1 MVTLEYDRL
10 LVVAVGLVTA
20 GELGQMDLCLFSV
33 IISNANDLG
42 RYIGNGSGL
51 LGHYADTG
59 VNRCLY
65 FHTGTNHRSLSA

>member
-42 RYIGNGSGL
+42 RYIGNGSGIL
-51 LGHYADTG
+51 DRKSTRLNSSHI
-59 VNRCLY
+59 L
-65 FHTGTNHRSLSA
+65 

>member
-42 RYIGNGSGL
+42 RYK
-51 LGHYADTG
+51 
-59 VNRCLY
+59 
-65 FHTGTNHRSLSA
+65 